1 MTPAAAAL
9 PADIRWMNAV
19 AAVLFA
25 GVALVLAAGVLSWL
39 ASQPLFAIRSIR
51 VEGDVARNSVS
62 TIRANAMPQL
72 HGNFFG
78 LDLAASRQAFES
90 VPWVRHAVVRRL
102 WPNRLA
108 VRLEEH
114 RAAAYW
120 QAGDDATEKL
130 VNTEGEVFEANLGD
144 VEDDELPTLSGP
156 EGTAG
161 AMLALYR
168 RLSPVLAPLGARIET
183 LTLSGRGSWQARL
196 DSGAAIEIGRGSE
209 EELLRRAGRF
219 VRTVTQVTTRYQ
231 RPLEYADLRHT
242 DGYALR
248 LKGVGTAAAAPAG
261 GPPPK
266 SSRHHN

>member
-1 MTPAAAAL
+1 MTQAAPL
-9 PADIRWMNAV
+9 PADLRWMNAV
-19 AAVLFA
+19 ATVLFV
-25 GVALVLAAGVLSWL
+25 GVGLVLAAGALSWL

-51 VEGDVARNSVS
+51 VEGDVTRNSVS

-72 HGNFFG
+72 HGNFFS

-120 QAGDDATEKL
+120 QPGEDATEKL

-156 EGTAG
+156 EGTSAP
-161 AMLALYR
+161 MLALYR
-168 RLSPVLAPLGARIET
+168 RLSPVLAPLDARIET
-183 LTLSGRGSWQARL
+183 LKLSGRGSWQAEL
-196 DSGAAIEIGRGSE
+196 DNGAAIEIGRGSE
-209 EELLRRAGRF
+209 EELLSRTGRF

-231 RPLEYADLRHT
+231 RPVEYADLRHAE
-242 DGYALR
+242 GYALR
-248 LKGVGTAAAAPAG
+248 LKGVGTTAPAG
-261 GPPPK
+261 KPAARP
-266 SSRHHN
+266 RHHN